1 MKHSQ
6 VRRSAVRIRQFA
18 LLTLNGECSVCGFH
32 AGRILRLHHI
42 IPVSEGGTNDASNLI
57 LLCPN
62 CHDLVHEAARRFFGP
77 SHNDASRREMD
88 KSWEKFQEFRKSLR
102 QAYDEFEATM
112 IEELGQKAGY
122 A

>member
-1 MKHSQ
+1 MNGSL
-6 VRRSAVRIRQFA
+6 RWLWLFGAVVA
-18 LLTLNGECSVCGFH
+18 
-32 AGRILRLHHI
+32 
-42 IPVSEGGTNDASNLI
+42 VSKGGTNDASNLI

-112 IEELGQKAGY
+112 IKVNFTHGSIR
-122 A
+122 